1 MDTSY
6 DILIVGAGLAG
17 LHSAL
22 RLSKIFPKK
31 SIAIAEAYNYIGGRV
46 VTYKPK
52 DKEFKGIQWENGA
65 GRIHNSHKMILK
77 YVEEYDLTTI
87 PLSEDSQWIDQ
98 TSKQASEDRWP
109 RYAYMIRK
117 IFSLCKPSTL
127 ATHTLYQL
135 LSKIYNPSIANDILS
150 YYPYRAE
157 VFHMRADIALQSL
170 QEEMGSNKGFCIV
183 KEGLSTLIQH
193 MVNTLKSKERNITF
207 LMNHRCVSVD
217 KNSAL
222 FTVKGQEKDEIPHIQ
237 SQKRIEAKEIIL
249 ALHSEALK
257 HIPPFTRLP
266 ILQKITMEPLLR
278 IYAIFPTTKGKS
290 WFSDIP
296 KTITDSP
303 LRYII
308 PINPAKGVIMI
319 SYTDSDDTK
328 PWTSILKKESEE
340 LGLQKAILKEARRLF
355 PTKEIPEP
363 LFFKAHLWSEGCS
376 YWKPGL
382 YDPKQTSLQIM
393 NPFPNRFQNVYV
405 CGESYS
411 MKQCWMEGAL
421 EHAEEMLN
429 TYFF

>member
-22 RLSKIFPKK
+22 RLSKAFPKK

-52 DKEFKGIQWENGA
+52 DYKGIQWENGA
-65 GRIHNSHKMILK
+65 GRIHTSHKMILK
-77 YVEEYDLTTI
+77 YVEEYGLTTI
-87 PLSEDSQWIDQ
+87 PLSDNSQWINEK
-98 TSKQASEDRWP
+98 TKEVTEDRWSK
-109 RYAYMIRK
+109 YASMITQ
-117 IFSLCKPSTL
+117 IFSVCKPNTL
-127 ATHTLYQL
+127 ATHTLYEL
-135 LSKIYNPSIANDILS
+135 LSKVYSPAIANDILS
-150 YYPYRAE
+150 FYPYRAE
-157 VFHMRADIALQSL
+157 VFHMRADVAIQSL
-170 QEEMGSNKGFCIV
+170 QDELGSSKGFCVV

-193 MVNTLKSKERNITF
+193 MVNTLKDRDITF
-207 LMNHRCVSVD
+207 LMNHRCISVD
-217 KNSAL
+217 KNSCL
-222 FTVKGQEKDEIPHIQ
+222 FTLKGSEKNEIPSH
-237 SQKRIEAKEIIL
+237 KRIEAKQIIL

-278 IYAIFPTTKGKS
+278 IYAIFPTSKGKS
-290 WFSDIP
+290 WFSNLP
-296 KTITDSP
+296 KTVTDSP
-303 LRYII
+303 LRFII

-328 PWTSILKKESEE
+328 PWMSVLKKEGEE
-340 LGLQKAILKEARRLF
+340 GLQKAILKEARRLF
-355 PTKEIPEP
+355 PSIEIPRP
-363 LFFKAHLWSEGCS
+363 LFFKAHPWYEGCS

-382 YDPKQTSLQIM
+382 YDPSVASHQIM
-393 NPFPNRFQNVYV
+393 NPFPNRFEHVYI
-405 CGESYS
+405 CGESFS

-421 EHAEEMLN
+421 EHAEEMLD